1 MAARSWHHGICCA
14 PALSGTVPVMDPSR
28 TSVGS
33 PGSPGGPTGS
43 ADGAPG
49 CREELLGWLRPGAPR
64 PGHGD
69 DESIRSLIERLERLQ
84 PADLTAQAPELT
96 GVWELRWSSSSL
108 PYLATQPW
116 LENLQ
121 VLDPAAGRAM
131 NLLRLAGPLGSL
143 AGIAVQARI
152 GIVPEPPHQRVSVCF
167 ERGGWLG
174 PPWGEGRLQLFRQ
187 VRQGFPA
194 WLDVTVLDE
203 ELRVS
208 RGNAGTLFA
217 LLRRPDLDRAALLP

>member
-1 MAARSWHHGICCA
+1 VFPLVI
-14 PALSGTVPVMDPSR
+14 DPS
-28 TSVGS
+28 TPATG
-33 PGSPGGPTGS
+33 PEGPPGGAVAEG
-43 ADGAPG
+43 GA
-49 CREELLGWLRPGAPR
+49 CREELLALLRPAAAGASPPPQGR
-64 PGHGD
+64 VRG
-69 DESIRSLIERLERLQ
+69 LIERLEGLQ
-84 PADLTAQAPELT
+84 PADLSTQAAQLA

-108 PYLATQPW
+108 PYLATRPW

-121 VLDPAAGRAM
+121 LLDPAAGRAM
-131 NLLRLAGPLGSL
+131 NLLRLAGPLGPL

-152 GIVPEPPHQRVSVCF
+152 DVLPEAPHQRVSVRF

-174 PPWGEGRLQLFRQ
+174 PRWGEGRLQLFRQ

-203 ELRVS
+203 ALRVS

-217 LLRRPDLDRAALLP
+217 LLRRPDLDLAALLP

>member
-1 MAARSWHHGICCA
+1 MDRPSSSTDRPTPSSGPEGSAGGAAEERAGVRERLL
-14 PALSGTVPVMDPSR
+14 ALLRPMTAG
-28 TSVGS
+28 GS
-33 PGSPGGPTGS
+33 PPAEG
-43 ADGAPG
+43 
-49 CREELLGWLRPGAPR
+49 R
-64 PGHGD
+64 
-69 DESIRSLIERLERLQ
+69 IRGLIEALERLQ
-84 PADLTAQAPELT
+84 PADLSTHAAQLT

-108 PYLATQPW
+108 PYLATRPW

-121 VLDPAAGRAM
+121 LLDPAAGRAM

-152 GIVPEPPHQRVSVCF
+152 SVLPEAPHQRVSVCF

-174 PPWGEGRLQLFRQ
+174 PRWGQGRLQLFRQ

-194 WLDVTVLDE
+194 WLDVTVLDDA
-203 ELRVS
+203 LRVS

-217 LLRRPDLDRAALLP
+217 LVRRPDLDLASLLP